1 MRTLYRATRVATLSY
16 PTMGEW
22 LLVDE
27 RHVERVGTG
36 EPPAAERV
44 VDLPGTTIVPGF
56 IDSHVHLTGTGI
68 DQSGPALDECRSAE
82 ALVATVA
89 RAAAT
94 GRKGTLLCHGFDETT
109 WDRPR
114 LPSIGE
120 LDRASG
126 SPLIVV
132 RADGHISLANSPAL
146 HESGV
151 LGMRGV
157 ETGEAG
163 DPTGV
168 VRQEANWALQ
178 RWFHESLSDREVQ
191 EYQLRAASLAASRGI
206 TCVHE
211 MAIPN
216 SRGPRD
222 FEILMTHRDRL
233 PVDAIPYVASVDIP
247 FVMDFALPRIGGD
260 LSLDGS
266 LGARTAF
273 LLRPYADGEG
283 RGVGY
288 IEDEDLVEF
297 FHNAHLAGLQV
308 GVHAIGD
315 AAIEQCL
322 AAWERVYSTLDSR
335 SRRHFRARRH
345 RVEHFELSTPD
356 HVERAAALG
365 LTISVQPAFDAAWG
379 HSGGMYEQR
388 LGEDRAGGMNPFR
401 TLMLRGVVV
410 GAGSDSPVT
419 ALDPMEGIAAL
430 EGHHDPLERLSREEA
445 LRLFTQGSAALAHLD
460 DKKGRLEP
468 GFHADFAAYED
479 DPTAAPSVRGMR
491 PVLTVSMG
499 REVYAR

>member
-1 MRTLYRATRVATLSY
+1 MRTLYRATRVETLSH
-16 PTMGEW
+16 PAAGEW

-36 EPPAAERV
+36 EPPAADRV
-44 VDLPGTTIVPGF
+44 VDLPGTTILPGF

-68 DQSGPALDECRSAE
+68 DQSGPGLDECRSAE

-89 RAAAT
+89 RSADT
-94 GRKGTLLCHGFDETT
+94 GRSGAALFHGFDETA

-114 LPSIGE
+114 LPSIEE
-120 LDRASG
+120 LDRASRD
-126 SPLIVV
+126 PLIVV
-132 RADGHISLANSPAL
+132 RADGHISLANAAAL
-146 HESGV
+146 RDAGV

-157 ETGEAG
+157 ETDEAG
-163 DPTGV
+163 HPTGV

-178 RWFHESLSDREVQ
+178 RWFHESLSDRDVQ
-191 EYQLRAASLAASRGI
+191 EYQLRAAALAASRGI

-222 FEILMTHRDRL
+222 FEVLMSHRDRL
-233 PVDAIPYVASVDIP
+233 PVDTIPYVASMDIP
-247 FVMDFALPRIGGD
+247 LVMDFALPRIGGD

-273 LLRPYADGEG
+273 LSRPYVDGEG
-283 RGVGY
+283 TGVAY
-288 IEDEDLVEF
+288 LPPDDLVEF

-308 GVHAIGD
+308 AVHAIGD

-345 RVEHFELSTPD
+345 RVEHFELPSPD

-365 LTISVQPAFDAAWG
+365 LTISVQPAFDATWG
-379 HSGGMYEQR
+379 HPGGMYELR
-388 LGEDRAGGMNPFR
+388 LGEERANAMNPFR
-401 TLMLRGVVV
+401 TLMLRGVVM

-430 EGHHDPLERLSREEA
+430 EAHHDPMERLSREEA

-468 GFHADFAAYED
+468 GYHADFAAFEE
-479 DPTAAPSVRGMR
+479 DPTTAPSVRGLR